1 MKRIILTIILVLFS
15 LSAFGLEFGDYL
27 KAAPVTAKIVLP
39 LTMIP
44 EMVTDGDSLISGV
57 IGLGLFT
64 LPNSFLLYNIITE
77 NPEGTKF
84 WRTVTIYSD
93 ASVGL
98 ALAGSGIY
106 LLAGG
111 SFGAG
116 DGWDQLVGALFVLM
130 SAVVFGGVSIDTMP
144 YSFE

>member
-1 MKRIILTIILVLFS
+1 MKRIILTSILITFS
-15 LSAFGLEFGDYL
+15 LSAFALEFGDYL

-39 LTMIP
+39 ITMVP
-44 EMVTDGDSLISGV
+44 EMFTDSNSILPGV

-64 LPNSFLLYNIITE
+64 LPSSFLLYNIITE
-77 NPEGTKF
+77 NPEGTRF

-116 DGWDQLVGALFVLM
+116 DGWDQLIGALFVVM
-130 SAVVFGGVSIDTMP
+130 SAVVFGGVSIDTLP